1 MNHRFG
7 RPTARQI
14 ILYTLLMAAALAV
27 VVLYLAGGNKVFE
40 GGGDEPEY
48 TYQDTVT
55 LPMHS
60 VRTLNPAMSTDADTY
75 YIAPLLYGS
84 LFKLDPS
91 MTPQLDLAESY
102 EFDPDTSSIT
112 VTIKENAVW
121 QDGEPVRGYD
131 VVFAIEVYKL
141 AGSKCN
147 YKDLVDSIGYVQSEG
162 KTVTIYFN
170 EDENMGLDLLTFP
183 VLPSHKYDY
192 YGEAMSDSETFKPL
206 SCGPYKVKSYDPNDR
221 LILEPNE
228 TYYGT
233 VPTNT
238 RLRWS
243 ANARPESVITTP

>member
-60 VRTLNPAMSTDADTY
+60 VRTLNPATSTDADTY

-91 MTPQLDLAESY
+91 RTPQLDLAEISEKCGY
-102 EFDPDTSSIT
+102 FD
-112 VTIKENAVW
+112 
-121 QDGEPVRGYD
+121 
-131 VVFAIEVYKL
+131 
-141 AGSKCN
+141 
-147 YKDLVDSIGYVQSEG
+147 
-162 KTVTIYFN
+162 
-170 EDENMGLDLLTFP
+170 
-183 VLPSHKYDY
+183 HKYFQRQF
-192 YGEAMSDSETFKPL
+192 AS
-206 SCGPYKVKSYDPNDR
+206 
-221 LILEPNE
+221 
-228 TYYGT
+228 
-233 VPTNT
+233 
-238 RLRWS
+238 S
-243 ANARPESVITTP
+243 AGMPALKYRALLGR